1 MEAQMSNGTAASDP
15 RPTLQSIAEYAKKNA
30 PKAKMAGMPM
40 DHAGMESVRE
50 ADYKGHHITVRT
62 SYKIDVD
69 GTPVTGHLGVTN
81 DGQVHYHP
89 IPNMAFDSAID
100 LVKRL
105 IDTFPDDFGKPGTAP
120 PASGGKTPDQM
131 GGHAGMNMSASAK
144 PKSAPRKSKGK

>member
-1 MEAQMSNGTAASDP
+1 MEAQMSNGTAKSDP

-89 IPNMAFDSAID
+89 IPNLAF
-100 LVKRL
+100 
-105 IDTFPDDFGKPGTAP
+105 DTFPDDFGKPGTAP
-120 PASGGKTPDQM
+120 PASGGKTPGQM
-131 GGHAGMNMSASAK
+131 GGHAGMNMSAAAK
-144 PKSAPRKSKGK
+144 PKSASRKSKGK